1 MSTATAAPTAHPLWF
16 LDNLAYVHVA
26 GNQSGESFSLG
37 ELVGARGNMPPL
49 HVHHRDDETFYVIA
63 GEVTLFYGDHEVL
76 VGPGQALLAPRDI
89 PHTYRVDSDR
99 ARWLVIN
106 SPSGFEQFLLQESE
120 PAPSAELP
128 PQGRPAD
135 PQALAQAAAA
145 YGIEILGPPG
155 MLPSRT

>member
-26 GNQSGESFSLG
+26 GNQSGESFSLS

-49 HVHHRDDETFYVIA
+49 HVHHRDDETFYVID
-63 GEVTLFYGDHEVL
+63 GEVTLFYGDHEVSI
-76 VGPGQALLAPRDI
+76 GPGQALLTPRDI

-106 SPSGFEQFLLQESE
+106 SPSGFEQFLLDASE
-120 PAPSAELP
+120 PAPSPELP
-128 PQGRPAD
+128 PLGRPAD
-135 PQALAQAAAA
+135 PQALAQAAAV

-155 MLPSRT
+155 TLPTGT

>member
-1 MSTATAAPTAHPLWF
+1 MSTATAAPAAHPLWF

-49 HVHHRDDETFYVIA
+49 HVHHRDDETFYVID
-63 GEVTLFYGDHEVL
+63 GEVTLFYGDHEVSI
-76 VGPGQALLAPRDI
+76 GPGQALLAPRDI

-106 SPSGFEQFLLQESE
+106 SPSGFEQFLLEASE
-120 PAPSAELP
+120 PAPSADLP

-135 PQALAQAAAA
+135 PQALAQAAAV

-155 MLPSRT
+155 TLPTGT